1 MKAENPGDSKKIIQI
16 FTYKS
21 SMSRLEQMQLY
32 SMYKSGFCAISMRL
46 YKEYIHIYK
55 EETAAS
61 CVFSTFVFCLRKPEA
76 VRKMTQE
83 PLLAEW

>member
-32 SMYKSGFCAISMRL
+32 TVQY
-46 YKEYIHIYK
+46 
-55 EETAAS
+55 
-61 CVFSTFVFCLRKPEA
+61 V
-76 VRKMTQE
+76 
-83 PLLAEW
+83 

>member
-32 SMYKSGFCAISMRL
+32 SMYKSGFCAISMHL
-46 YKEYIHIYK
+46 YTYAPIKK
-55 EETAAS
+55 RQRPPAS
-61 CVFSTFVFCLRKPEA
+61 FVHLSFALESRK
-76 VRKMTQE
+76 
-83 PLLAEW
+83 L

>member
-32 SMYKSGFCAISMRL
+32 SMYKSGFCAISMHL
-46 YKEYIHIYK
+46 YKEYIH
-55 EETAAS
+55 T
-61 CVFSTFVFCLRKPEA
+61 
-76 VRKMTQE
+76 
-83 PLLAEW
+83 